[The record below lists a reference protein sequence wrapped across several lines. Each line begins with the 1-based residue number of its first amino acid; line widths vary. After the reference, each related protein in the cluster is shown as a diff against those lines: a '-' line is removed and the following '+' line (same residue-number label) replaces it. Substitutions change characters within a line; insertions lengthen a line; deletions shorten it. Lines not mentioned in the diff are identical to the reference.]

1 MKEEENKALLLR
13 KLPGTQKRG
22 WPWDEESLPPMAAP
36 ETENLPVITIV
47 TPTLNQGGFIEET
60 LRSVLLQNYPRLEYI
75 ILDGGS
81 TDNTLEII
89 RKYRPWISHWES
101 KKDSG
106 QAAAIQEGFGRST
119 GTFLSWLNSD
129 DLLCKNA
136 LWNLAGF
143 LIEQE
148 EVDFIF
154 GYAFFY
160 ENGNLLRFETKREN
174 IALRALG
181 SFPFVQPACF
191 FSASC
196 LEKAGSIDAGLD
208 ITFDYDLFARM
219 ALSGATMQFIPAD
232 LAIFRRQPD
241 AKTHRYNHAWDKDRT
256 ETFSRV
262 LRSIEVEESMLK
274 LLMSIGAYKNGKKRY
289 PTSRIYNEKEK
300 HSVIADFIHDNLYL
314 YYADMRNF
322 ERTFK
327 NARFLKRHLSEHFTK
342 VARKYFYRSFIFKH
356 FPPLHKLWR
365 NFSRGLSRTS

>member
-13 KLPGTQKRG
+13 KLPGTQKIG

-101 KKDSG
+101 KKDNG
-106 QAAAIQEGFGRST
+106 QAAAIQEGFGRCT
-119 GTFLSWLNSD
+119 GAFLSWVNSD

-143 LIEQE
+143 LLEQE
-148 EVDFIF
+148 EVDFIY
-154 GYAFFY
+154 GDAFFF

-191 FSASC
+191 FRASY
-196 LEKAGSIDAGLD
+196 LKKVGPIDIGLN

-241 AKTHRYNHAWDKDRT
+241 AKTYRYNHAWDKDRI

-262 LRSIEVEESMLK
+262 LRSIEVEKPMLE
-274 LLMSIGAYKNGKKRY
+274 LLMSIGAYKNEKKRY
-289 PTSRIYNEKEK
+289 PTNRIYNEKEK

-327 NARFLKRHLSEHFTK
+327 NARFLKRHLPEHFTK
-342 VARKYFYRSFIFKH
+342 VVRKYFYRSFIFKH

-365 NFSRGLSRTS
+365 SFSRCLSRTS